1 VHYLAREARLDLVN
15 RLVRGET
22 RTNEKRTIES
32 KHILQRPA
40 NVPLSNHHDYPGSE
54 YCNTYHLVPSRDTS
68 GTRSIAALNC
78 TSGMTCT
85 TDAGVKHQEYCQ
97 VDWPD
102 GTSASGTDTVN
113 DLNATTVYTFE
124 ACMRACSSWTENHS
138 NNNTCQAVTCSA
150 NLTSSVALDGG
161 NYILKPAQ
169 GVDAPRGDLI
179 ASAAIVNS

>member
-1 VHYLAREARLDLVN
+1 
-15 RLVRGET
+15 
-22 RTNEKRTIES
+22 
-32 KHILQRPA
+32 
-40 NVPLSNHHDYPGSE
+40 
-54 YCNTYHLVPSRDTS
+54 
-68 GTRSIAALNC
+68 
-78 TSGMTCT
+78 MTCT